1 MTMKQNSMEFTPN
14 QDAIILLSDC
24 RSKIQTGT
32 WACFPHNLH
41 LIPEINID
49 RAVKDMAK
57 YIAEGYNR
65 ELLKHGIESEHWQE
79 VKTIIEKS

>member
-1 MTMKQNSMEFTPN
+1 MKQNSMEFTPN

>member
-1 MTMKQNSMEFTPN
+1 MTMKQNDMDFTPN
-14 QDAIILLSDC
+14 QDATILLSDC

-49 RAVKDMAK
+49 RAVRDMAI
-57 YIAEGYNR
+57 YIAEGYHR
-65 ELLKHGIESEHWQE
+65 ELLRHGIETDHWLQ
-79 VKTIIEKS
+79 VKSILQKS